1 MKTRLF
7 KLFALTTSILLM
19 TTSCEGQNRNKSMD
33 NTIASLTPQE
43 EVGKLPEDSESY
55 SAKPGKQIT
64 ATIDESGLNKKQSVN
79 VGDGERNY
87 YKYDKAALGTV
98 TVTLSDIPESLD
110 DIKNIKLPRGI
121 SDIHN
126 TPYLCPA
133 LFVCALNQAFVDKE
147 ECKAML
153 NYIGKR
159 GHDINTGVVDAYPSD
174 WSQLYQYKS
183 LPSILSYF
191 EGATKQNKWTPSKP
205 ITMKMQLTQY
215 SYTADEFV
223 IRLLIKS
230 AAKASP
236 QYIEIWMEDT
246 DDDGNYDFFYPVNYI
261 NLAHSLGVYK

>member
-1 MKTRLF
+1 MKTRR
-7 KLFALTTSILLM
+7 LTSFIIAASITLTM
-19 TTSCEGQNRNKSMD
+19 ASCEQQNKSGNID
-33 NTIASLTPQE
+33 NSFPSIPMQEDTEGLTDEPDE
-43 EVGKLPEDSESY
+43 ETGI
-55 SAKPGKQIT
+55 PGKRIT
-64 ATIDESGLNKKQSVN
+64 VKIDESKLSKKNTVN

-110 DIKNIKLPRGI
+110 DIKNLVLPRGMK
-121 SDIHN
+121 DIHD
-126 TPYLCPA
+126 TPYLAPA
-133 LFVCALNQAFVDKE
+133 LFVCALNQAFNNKE

-153 NYIGKR
+153 NYIGRR
-159 GHDINTGVVDAYPSD
+159 GHDIETGVVDAYPSD
-174 WSQLYQYKS
+174 WSQLFQYKA

-246 DDDGNYDFFYPVNYI
+246 DDDGNYDFCYPTNYI
-261 NLAHSLGVYK
+261 NLAHSLGVY